1 MSKGGKVNTQCMKKH
16 QVNDF
21 SGVWIARLGGL
32 GLTPQVTGCHQT
44 LQTERDTDDT
54 GRR

>member
-1 MSKGGKVNTQCMKKH
+1 MSKGGKVSTQCMKKH

-21 SGVWIARLGGL
+21 SGVWNARLGDL
-32 GLTPQVTGCHQT
+32 GLTPQVVTKCFK
-44 LQTERDTDDT
+44 LRDTDDT